1 MTEAALRQLT
11 DIIREHRFDRSI
23 VIAVYDPAIE
33 PSFSKYRLIEGD
45 DG

>member
-23 VIAVYDPAIE
+23 VIAVYDPDIE
-33 PSFSKYRLIEGD
+33 ASVNKYGLIEGD